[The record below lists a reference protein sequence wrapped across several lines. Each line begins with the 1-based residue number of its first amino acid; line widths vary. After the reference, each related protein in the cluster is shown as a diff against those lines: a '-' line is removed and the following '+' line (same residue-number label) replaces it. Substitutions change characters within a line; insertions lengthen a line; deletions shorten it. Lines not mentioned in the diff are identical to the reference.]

1 MTNTQKYALLL
12 SVFEEVLKQHI
23 VLSELRDFYRRRAG
37 LETKSQ
43 EDE

>member
-1 MTNTQKYALLL
+1 MTTAQKYALLL
-12 SVFEEVLKQHI
+12 SVFLELINRVFQ
-23 VLSELRDFYRRRAG
+23 SEDVRAYWRKRAG